1 MSAPDKVP
9 DRPNPSLSLKE
20 SLLTAEIDWIA
31 ADWGTTNLRIWAMAG
46 RRVVARRT
54 TADGMGGLAPDQF
67 APVLAQATEGWPM
80 VPVIACGMVG
90 SRQGWTEAPY
100 TAVPCPAT
108 PRTVRVPD
116 AGRAV
121 HVVCGLRQDSPAD
134 VMRGE
139 ETQIAG
145 LLALSPEFDG
155 IACLPGTHTKW
166 VRISAGEICNFK
178 SFMTGE
184 LFALLAGQ
192 SVLRHSVGTEAHDPD
207 TFAKA
212 LSDAMD
218 RPAQG
223 YAGLFQIR
231 AETLLAELP
240 PAKARARL
248 SGTLIGWELAAAKPW
263 WLGHQ
268 ITIIGAPAL
277 SALYA
282 QALEAQGAP
291 VAQMSAEDATLAGL
305 DAARRNIKDRT

>member
-1 MSAPDKVP
+1 MTD
-9 DRPNPSLSLKE
+9 D
-20 SLLTAEIDWIA
+20 IDWIA
-31 ADWGTTNLRIWAMAG
+31 ADWGTTNLRLWAMRG
-46 RRVVARRT
+46 RRVVERRAT
-54 TADGMGGLAPDQF
+54 GQGMAGLTPEDF
-67 APVLAQATEGWPM
+67 APVLAQATQGWPL

-90 SRQGWTEAPY
+90 SRQGWVEAAYAP
-100 TAVPCPAT
+100 VPCPAT
-108 PRTVRVPD
+108 PRVVRVPD
-116 AGRAV
+116 AGRPV
-121 HVVCGLRQDSPAD
+121 HIVCGIRQDSPAD

-145 LLALSPEFDG
+145 LLALTPEFDG

-184 LFALLAGQ
+184 LFGLLAGQ
-192 SVLRHSVGTEAHDPD
+192 SVLRHSVGCDDHDPA
-207 TFAKA
+207 TFREA
-212 LSDAMD
+212 LSLAMD

-231 AETLLAELP
+231 AETLLSDLP
-240 PAKARARL
+240 PAQARARL

-282 QALEAQGAP
+282 GALTAQGAP

-305 DAARRNIKDRT
+305 DAARRNLKDRS